1 MSITLNPVFP
11 STLRKRQGRHQA
23 ALRNQQPLGGAW
35 IQIHHY
41 NGDRYYH
48 HPENRV
54 FTSVDPRDLDNA
66 AALQIATDKIHQ
78 HLAEVNL
85 GDDVTI
91 VIGFTKGMRRVR
103 TACYYYLV
111 CHDRYEIFWLEAVT
125 DAILGVT
132 SCRNGDCLRSLA
144 LHQYWYHVQYF
155 PPTEVDAFAEGGLI
169 WRLRGGQIPG
179 NENLTP
185 WTPEECA
192 LHLAEV
198 EENRAMQPVPFR
210 MARIGHL
217 LSKIYLQLHDQV
229 HRRNNGRNIRPRIRN
244 PVVVVE
250 RRDDDQPER
259 WMLIEILTDIDR
271 PLAIILA
278 YSVLLAAVNRAIGP
292 KSVLNDQILLVSLAP
307 LAAVL
312 LLCFLSPGLYFYTA
326 ARIFENTPRDAPVH
340 NWTLTSLL
348 AFIALVYGRFLTAFG
363 SYLDPPEHQLS
374 IAGLAMVTFVLA
386 LPPAFHFLRSCYESE

>member
-1 MSITLNPVFP
+1 MQSPCTL
-11 STLRKRQGRHQA
+11 S
-23 ALRNQQPLGGAW
+23 GAW

-132 SCRNGDCLRSLA
+132 SCRNGDCLSKFPLFPKACSFLHLKNFGTCWIGSLA

-179 NENLTP
+179 KGPPSLT
-185 WTPEECA
+185 
-192 LHLAEV
+192 V
-198 EENRAMQPVPFR
+198 EIQ
-210 MARIGHL
+210 
-217 LSKIYLQLHDQV
+217 
-229 HRRNNGRNIRPRIRN
+229 
-244 PVVVVE
+244 
-250 RRDDDQPER
+250 
-259 WMLIEILTDIDR
+259 T
-271 PLAIILA
+271 
-278 YSVLLAAVNRAIGP
+278 
-292 KSVLNDQILLVSLAP
+292 
-307 LAAVL
+307 
-312 LLCFLSPGLYFYTA
+312 
-326 ARIFENTPRDAPVH
+326 
-340 NWTLTSLL
+340 
-348 AFIALVYGRFLTAFG
+348 
-363 SYLDPPEHQLS
+363 
-374 IAGLAMVTFVLA
+374 
-386 LPPAFHFLRSCYESE
+386 